1 MDITQQFR
9 RNVRTFYAWVGSVAL
24 LGLSPMLAL
33 WMIDRGAMGWRIAA
47 VVVGA
52 GGALPWMWVLYRIV
66 RQGDEFVRRMHLIA
80 IAFAAAATLAVLMT
94 MDWLQRAE
102 IIDSPNM
109 ALVWPGCLVIW
120 LVALVGT
127 KRHFERPE

>member
-9 RNVRTFYAWVGSVAL
+9 RNVRTFYAWIGSVVL
-24 LGLSPMLAL
+24 LGLSPILAL
-33 WMIDRGAMGWRIAA
+33 RLIENGTTFWRVAGVI
-47 VVVGA
+47 VGA

-80 IAFAAAATLAVLMT
+80 IAITAAATLVVLMT
-94 MDWLQRAE
+94 IDWLQRAWFIE
-102 IIDSPNM
+102 SPNM
-109 ALVWPGCLVIW
+109 MLIWPACLVIW
-120 LVALVGT
+120 LVALIAT